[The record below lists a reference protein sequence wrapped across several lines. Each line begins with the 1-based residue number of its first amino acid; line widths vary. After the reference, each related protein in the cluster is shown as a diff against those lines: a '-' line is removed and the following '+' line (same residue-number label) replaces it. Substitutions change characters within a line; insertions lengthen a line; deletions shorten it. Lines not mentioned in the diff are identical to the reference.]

1 MVVFPAPSKDLKDL
15 FPTIDNVLSHHEVV
29 SEIKKKGY
37 KGLLVRGYHSEG
49 VTHGCVFMPS
59 NEDNKIFIIRNVNNL
74 KKQSEIVV
82 SLRDQI
88 FHMRTKFQEHQL
100 SYVKIEV
107 FVWNPKKNLNLDS
120 LERNVQKDVEDV
132 KISSGRTFQLP
143 LPGKCG
149 KGIFLYF
156 SNFKQIYNHSNL
168 KTTILAVP

>member
-1 MVVFPAPSKDLKDL
+1 M
-15 FPTIDNVLSHHEVV
+15 LSHHEVV

-49 VTHGCVFMPS
+49 VTHGCVFVPS
-59 NEDNKIFIIRNVNNL
+59 SEDNKLFIIRNVNNL

-100 SYVKIEV
+100 SHVKIEV
-107 FVWNPKKNLNLDS
+107 FVWNTKKDLNLDS
-120 LERNVQKDVEDV
+120 LERNVQKDVADV

-143 LPGKCG
+143 LQGKSG
-149 KGIFLYF
+149 KGLFYTFHTFRTASKYIIM
-156 SNFKQIYNHSNL
+156 Q
-168 KTTILAVP
+168 T